1 MSSPPAPLLISPVW
15 RRGEQSKHSQALAPS
30 LGRLGSVGGSGSP
43 VARKTSVLPHTSVL
57 NPCLHQG
64 DMAFSWESS
73 LLRISSIYIFTHVG
87 ADGKQGSELNVLG
100 RCVCWFPWSWVLA
113 VSLFALVTCGYSAG
127 DSPGAGAA
135 LSPATPRDSLPVQRA
150 WSRCEGC
157 TCSCVLLGM

>member
-1 MSSPPAPLLISPVW
+1 M
-15 RRGEQSKHSQALAPS
+15 
-30 LGRLGSVGGSGSP
+30 
-43 VARKTSVLPHTSVL
+43 LPHASVL

-113 VSLFALVTCGYSAG
+113 VPLFALVTCGYSAG

-150 WSRCEGC
+150 WSRCEGFLC
-157 TCSCVLLGM
+157 APGHVRLALVPLVPCSHQHTHTHTKRISQLEYASWMDMI